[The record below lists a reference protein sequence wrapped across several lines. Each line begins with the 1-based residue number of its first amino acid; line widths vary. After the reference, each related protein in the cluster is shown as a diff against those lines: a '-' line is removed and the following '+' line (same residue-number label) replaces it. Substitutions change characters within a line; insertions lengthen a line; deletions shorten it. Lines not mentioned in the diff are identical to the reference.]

1 MSFKVNKNIT
11 EGLINIDN
19 AKITKPTKKSIGWN
33 PNEYE
38 IESIDTKKGEIVLR
52 ILEDDSDE

>member
-11 EGLINIDN
+11 EGLIKIDN
-19 AKITKPTKKSIGWN
+19 AKITKPTKKSIKWN

-38 IESIDTKKGEIVLR
+38 IESIDAKIGEVVFR
-52 ILEDDSDE
+52 ILKGDSNE